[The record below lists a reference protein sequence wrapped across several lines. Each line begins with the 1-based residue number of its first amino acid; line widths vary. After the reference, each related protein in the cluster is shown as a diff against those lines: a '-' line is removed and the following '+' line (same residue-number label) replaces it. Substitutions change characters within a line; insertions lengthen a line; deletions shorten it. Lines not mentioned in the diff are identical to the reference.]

1 MTSGG
6 QAGSQATVPPLL
18 KAIDLSIGYGL
29 PVCPAIDLELRA
41 GDVLAVVGANG
52 SGKSTLLRTLVGQLD
67 ALGGEVRLF
76 GGEPDPRRK
85 DLRAGLA
92 QDLGEDAFF
101 PALTVREH
109 LSLVAYGHGQSAALV
124 DGLLAEFGLTGRADA
139 TPQALSS
146 GQRRRLLL
154 AATLARPR
162 RLLVLDE
169 PEQRLDTRM
178 RGHLSARLAAEAEG
192 GAVLMACHDPAVVA
206 GAATRVL
213 LISEYEVTAMDPEA
227 GAEAVERL

>member
-1 MTSGG
+1 MWRDEPEH
-6 QAGSQATVPPLL
+6 AAAAPILEATE
-18 KAIDLSIGYGL
+18 LSIGYGL
-29 PVCPAIDLELRA
+29 PVCPPLTLELRP

-52 SGKSTLLRTLVGQLD
+52 AGKSTLLRTLVGQLE
-67 ALGGEVRLF
+67 ALSGEVRLL

-85 DLRAGLA
+85 ELRAALA
-92 QDLGEDAFF
+92 MDLGEDAFF

-109 LSLVAYGHGQSAALV
+109 LRLVAYGHGQGAALV
-124 DGLLAEFGLTGRADA
+124 DGLLAEFGLAERADA
-139 TPQALSS
+139 TPRALSS

-192 GAVLMACHDPAVVA
+192 GAVLMASHDPAVVA
-206 GAATRVL
+206 AAATRVV
-213 LISEYEVTAMDPEA
+213 LISEDEATFLDPEA
-227 GAEAVERL
+227 GADAVERL